1 MRNNN
6 IQTQISQSV
15 KSDNISLMQQLLNN
29 PVAADIIKQMSED
42 DLLDVIRMNKKL
54 QHERDLLQAHIDNFY
69 DIWIGKNGLYT
80 TYLPAEGKA
89 RNRRAVTAQTREKLE
104 RKIID
109 FYLDL
114 ERIEKENSE
123 KTILSTLRKIY
134 PHWLQ
139 MKSLETTASSYIH
152 RIDNDWH
159 KYYLDTPVIDEN
171 IRDFTRARLRE
182 WALQIIRE
190 HSLTK
195 NQYYNMAVI
204 IRQCLDYAVEQGVI
218 SENLYNSFKID
229 GKLFK
234 KVKKPE
240 DSTQVF
246 LTDERPLIEAEAWKD
261 FEQTGCT
268 VALAIPL
275 AFQTGLR
282 LGELVALKSTDVCR
296 DGKYLHIQRMRQ
308 KVEKQLSDCSWQPCE
323 WQNVEHAK
331 TAAGDRYVF
340 LTEEARRIIRCIIN
354 RNKENDA
361 VYDNYLFLKNG
372 KNITPRAITTRISKY
387 CRYAGISDKSMHKI
401 RKSYI
406 SSLLDA
412 GININEIRKQVGHE
426 DERTTLHNYC
436 FNRSTDEQ
444 TEAALELALSE

>member
-6 IQTQISQSV
+6 DIQTQISKSV

-29 PVAADIIKQMSED
+29 PVAADIINLDSKELLKFIDMTKKFKHEQELLKQHLE
-42 DLLDVIRMNKKL
+42 KY
-54 QHERDLLQAHIDNFY
+54 HIWENSKGVF
-69 DIWIGKNGLYT
+69 LS
-80 TYLPAEGKA
+80 YLPAPDKLN
-89 RNRRAVTAQTREKLE
+89 NRKPVTAKTKEKLE

-123 KTILSTLRKIY
+123 KAMLSTLRKIY
-134 PHWLQ
+134 PYWLQ
-139 MKSLETTASSYIH
+139 IKSLETTAGSYIR
-152 RIDNDWH
+152 RIDNDWQ
-159 KYYLDTPVIDEN
+159 KYYLDTPVIDED

-229 GKLFK
+229 GKLFR

-246 LTDERPLIEAEAWKD
+246 LTNERPLIEAEAWKD

-308 KVEKQLSDCSWQPCE
+308 KVEKQLPDGSWQPCE
-323 WQNVEHAK
+323 WQNADHTK
-331 TAAGDRYVF
+331 TSAGDRYVF
-340 LTEEARRIIRCIIN
+340 LTEEARRIIRCIID

-436 FNRSTDEQ
+436 FNRNIESEN
-444 TEAALELALSE
+444 EKEIEKALAI

>member
-29 PVAADIIKQMSED
+29 PVAADIINLDSKELLKFIDMTKKFKHEQELLKQHLE
-42 DLLDVIRMNKKL
+42 KY
-54 QHERDLLQAHIDNFY
+54 HIWENSKGVF
-69 DIWIGKNGLYT
+69 LS
-80 TYLPAEGKA
+80 YLPAPDKLN
-89 RNRRAVTAQTREKLE
+89 NRKPVTAKTKEKLE

-123 KTILSTLRKIY
+123 KAMLSTLRKIY
-134 PHWLQ
+134 PYWLQ
-139 MKSLETTASSYIH
+139 IKSLETTAGSYIR

-159 KYYLDTPVIDEN
+159 KYYLDTPVIDED

-229 GKLFK
+229 GKLFR

-275 AFQTGLR
+275 AFQTF
-282 LGELVALKSTDVCR
+282 STAPNFVKFF
-296 DGKYLHIQRMRQ
+296 DGGIENCGFIRQ
-308 KVEKQLSDCSWQPCE
+308 
-323 WQNVEHAK
+323 N
-331 TAAGDRYVF
+331 AGF
-340 LTEEARRIIRCIIN
+340 
-354 RNKENDA
+354 K
-361 VYDNYLFLKNG
+361 
-372 KNITPRAITTRISKY
+372 IS
-387 CRYAGISDKSMHKI
+387 A
-401 RKSYI
+401 
-406 SSLLDA
+406 
-412 GININEIRKQVGHE
+412 
-426 DERTTLHNYC
+426 
-436 FNRSTDEQ
+436 
-444 TEAALELALSE
+444 

>member
-29 PVAADIIKQMSED
+29 PVAADIINLDSKELLKFIDMTKKFKHEQELLKQHLE
-42 DLLDVIRMNKKL
+42 KY
-54 QHERDLLQAHIDNFY
+54 HIWENSKGVF
-69 DIWIGKNGLYT
+69 LS
-80 TYLPAEGKA
+80 YLPAPDKLN
-89 RNRRAVTAQTREKLE
+89 NRKPVTAKTKEKLE

-123 KTILSTLRKIY
+123 KAMLSTLRKIY
-134 PHWLQ
+134 PYWLQ
-139 MKSLETTASSYIH
+139 IKSLETTAGSYIR
-152 RIDNDWH
+152 RIDNDWQ
-159 KYYLDTPVIDEN
+159 KYYLDTPVIDED

-229 GKLFK
+229 GKLFRK
-234 KVKKPE
+234 IKKPE

-246 LTDERPLIEAEAWKD
+246 LTNERPLIEAEAWKD

-308 KVEKQLSDCSWQPCE
+308 KVEKQLPDGSWQPCE
-323 WQNVEHAK
+323 WQNADHTK
-331 TAAGDRYVF
+331 TSAGDRYVF
-340 LTEEARRIIRCIIN
+340 LTEEARRIIRCIID

-436 FNRSTDEQ
+436 FNRNIESEN
-444 TEAALELALSE
+444 EKEIEKALAI